1 MSDRNRRTLGAVL
14 IGAGIVLVVAVGGW
28 WAWNQTQSA
37 RLRAQLS
44 LTPAATLE
52 ISPSATPF
60 PPETLAPT
68 ETEAPPTPAIV
79 ASPTATESRSPES
92 TSAPTLPV
100 TQPAPTETAPAV
112 ASPTPRA
119 PETPTVA
126 PTPTA
131 EPAAVAAPV
140 RIVIPDLKIDA
151 PVAEMGWQVV
161 ETANGPRS
169 DWVIPK
175 DEAGHHINSVQLGEP
190 GNLVI
195 SGHNNIFGQVFRPIS
210 FAWDNDARQQGG

>member
-68 ETEAPPTPAIV
+68 ETEAPPTPAIA
-79 ASPTATESRSPES
+79 ASTDR
-92 TSAPTLPV
+92 
-100 TQPAPTETAPAV
+100 
-112 ASPTPRA
+112 
-119 PETPTVA
+119 
-126 PTPTA
+126 
-131 EPAAVAAPV
+131 
-140 RIVIPDLKIDA
+140 D
-151 PVAEMGWQVV
+151 
-161 ETANGPRS
+161 
-169 DWVIPK
+169 
-175 DEAGHHINSVQLGEP
+175 
-190 GNLVI
+190 
-195 SGHNNIFGQVFRPIS
+195 
-210 FAWDNDARQQGG
+210 